1 MKLLSVTIPCY
12 NSQDYMEHC
21 IETLLTGGEDVEILI
36 VDDGSKDATAEIIT
50 RFLRNYGNLWAEVLL
65 LICLSAISYMRS
77 RAQTI
82 KK

>member
-36 VDDGSKDATAEIIT
+36 VDDGSKDATAEIADRYQKKYPTIT
-50 RFLRNYGNLWAEVLL
+50 EPYFIVNRDSSAA
-65 LICLSAISYMRS
+65 CL
-77 RAQTI
+77 
-82 KK
+82 

>member
-36 VDDGSKDATAEIIT
+36 SSVFRLYRYK
-50 RFLRNYGNLWAEVLL
+50 
-65 LICLSAISYMRS
+65 
-77 RAQTI
+77 
-82 KK
+82 